1 MEPTGKIY
9 LDTCEMARAK
19 LEGSRKDKGTPRRF
33 KTASFFSPVNE
44 TGNEVVGL
52 TGVDQDEE
60 EEEEDEGVRGVDRG
74 DVEEEEVDGVCGVEA
89 NALKTAFNWSGQSQ
103 ESARLT

>member
-33 KTASFFSPVNE
+33 KTARFFSPVDE
-44 TGNEVVGL
+44 TGDQEDEEAKEEVVGL
-52 TGVDQDEE
+52 RGVDQ
-60 EEEEDEGVRGVDRG
+60 EDED
-74 DVEEEEVDGVCGVEA
+74 EEEEVDVKA
-89 NALKTAFNWSGQSQ
+89 NALKKAFNWSGHSQ
-103 ESARLT
+103 DSARLT